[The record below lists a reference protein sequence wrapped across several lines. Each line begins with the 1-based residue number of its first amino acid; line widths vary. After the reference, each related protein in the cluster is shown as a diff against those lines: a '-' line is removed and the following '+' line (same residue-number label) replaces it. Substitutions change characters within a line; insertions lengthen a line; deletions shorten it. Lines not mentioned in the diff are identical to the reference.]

1 MREGLK
7 NFVIPQQG
15 RAVQSVF
22 EPSVSAIIPTF
33 KPGVMAFRLVEDL
46 LRYNPAL
53 NVVVVDDSTPLEHES
68 HAVLARIAALPRT
81 TLLRTPTN
89 TLKAGALNVGVRH
102 VLAQTHPPAVICTLD
117 DDVVVFPHTLSVMVH
132 ALLADKGL
140 GAVCSRVAVA
150 NKNKNVLTR
159 LQGLEYLGYNA
170 IRLADQG
177 FFWGPLVMPGMLTAF
192 RTRALKKVGLFS
204 EGHLIEDYEIT
215 TRLKSQGWHV
225 RAALDAPAW
234 TSVPET
240 LSQLWRQRTRWSLGG
255 VRVVLDAKPIAVIQ
269 DVIGHGVFIATLAT
283 IGLLLLIK
291 SSGAPSL
298 LVHAIVA
305 LSLGQLLLW
314 YGFQLWLMRLY
325 PERDWKDWFLRVS
338 VLPELIYSNIMTI
351 ALIGS
356 YLFTLY
362 SSVKAFVP
370 VRMAHAVNVVFR
382 AVGYEAQWGTRN

>member
-1 MREGLK
+1 MLAGLK
-7 NFVIPQQG
+7 NFIIPES
-15 RAVQSVF
+15 RNTTHTVF

-46 LRYNPAL
+46 VRFNPTVS
-53 NVVVVDDSTPLEHES
+53 VVVVDDSTPLAHES
-68 HAVLARIAALPRT
+68 HVIFARISALPRT
-81 TLLRTPTN
+81 TLLRTTHN
-89 TLKAGALNVGVRH
+89 TLKAGALNVGLRH
-102 VLAQTHPPAVICTLD
+102 LLAQIHPPAVILTLD
-117 DDVVVFPHTLSVMVH
+117 DDVVVASHTIRIMVR
-132 ALLADKGL
+132 ALLADKRL

-150 NKNKNVLTR
+150 NKNKNLITR

-177 FFWGPLVMPGMLTAF
+177 FFMGPLVMPGMLTAF
-192 RTRALKKVGLFS
+192 RTRALRQVGLFA

-215 TRLKSQGWHV
+215 ARLKSQGWEV

-255 VRVVLDAKPIAVIQ
+255 VRVVLGVKPIAAIQ
-269 DVIGHGVFIATLAT
+269 DVMGHGVFIATLAT
-283 IGLLLLIK
+283 IVLLLVVD
-291 SSGAPSL
+291 SGGVPSL

-314 YGFQLWLMRLY
+314 YGFQLWLMRFY
-325 PERDWKDWFLRVS
+325 TERDGKDWVLRIT

-356 YLFTLY
+356 YLFLL
-362 SSVKAFVP
+362 SSLVARVLP
-370 VRMAHAVNVVFR
+370 ARVAHGVGYVFR
-382 AVGYEAQWGTRN
+382 AVGYGAQWGTRN

>member
-15 RAVQSVF
+15 HAVQSVF

-140 GAVCSRVAVA
+140 GAVCSRVAVS

-177 FFWGPLVMPGMLTAF
+177 FFWGPLVMPGMLTVF

-283 IGLLLLIK
+283 IGLLLLTK

-325 PERDWKDWFLRVS
+325 PERDLWDWFLRVS

-370 VRMAHAVNVVFR
+370 VRMAHAMNVMFR
-382 AVGYEAQWGTRN
+382 AMGYEAQWGTRN